1 MVMLVGLVYL
11 IIPQL
16 YQSIETI
23 ASSMPSYIARTTAF
37 LNRTFE
43 DYPALLSYISS
54 ILGNLND
61 LTSWL
66 KSTVFD
72 AVGSIVT
79 NLTSGVYGAVKAIYN
94 VVVGIIVSVYILSDK
109 EHFIA
114 STKRVLYAVF
124 TPEAVQRLLVS
135 LDFVDNTFMRFISG
149 KLLDSAIIGII
160 CYIGCAIMKMPYALL
175 VSVIIGIT
183 NIIPFFGPFIGAV
196 PCTLIILL
204 SDPLKG
210 LIFVVF
216 VLVLQQVDGNFIG
229 PKILGNTIGVS
240 GFWIM
245 FAIIIGAGLFGF
257 WGMLLGVPVF
267 VVIYTFLNKGIER
280 KLRRSDLPWEA
291 EDYTGIDYIDPVTRQ
306 PVRGSKHFY
315 DEDEE

>member
-1 MVMLVGLVYL
+1 
-11 IIPQL
+11 
-16 YQSIETI
+16 
-23 ASSMPSYIARTTAF
+23 
-37 LNRTFE
+37 
-43 DYPALLSYISS
+43 
-54 ILGNLND
+54 
-61 LTSWL
+61 
-66 KSTVFD
+66 
-72 AVGSIVT
+72 
-79 NLTSGVYGAVKAIYN
+79 
-94 VVVGIIVSVYILSDK
+94 
-109 EHFIA
+109 
-114 STKRVLYAVF
+114 
-124 TPEAVQRLLVS
+124 
-135 LDFVDNTFMRFISG
+135 
-149 KLLDSAIIGII
+149 
-160 CYIGCAIMKMPYALL
+160 MKMPYALL

-245 FAIIIGAGLFGF
+245 FAIIVGAGLFGF

-267 VVIYTFLNKGIER
+267 VVIYTFINKGIER
-280 KLRRSDLPWEA
+280 KLRRSDLPWDT

-306 PVRGSKHFY
+306 PVRGSKHFHDE

>member
-1 MVMLVGLVYL
+1 MRKPFRWDKKYLYWGITAFLVIAASILFYMALNYLPMLRSGVASLIRIFSPFIWGLVISYLISPIMRFLEDNIFTPLGARLYRKSRTRDGSGFARVFSVLFSEIILMVMLAGLVYL

-23 ASSMPSYIARTTAF
+23 AVSMPSYIARTSEF

-54 ILGNLND
+54 MLGNLND

-79 NLTSGVYGAVKAIYN
+79 NLTSGVYGAFKGIYN
-94 VVVGIIVSVYILSDK
+94 LVVGIIVSVYILSDK
-109 EHFIA
+109 EHFA
-114 STKRVLYAVF
+114 ANAKRVLYAVF
-124 TPEAVQRLLVS
+124 TPEAVQRMLVS

-149 KLLDSAIIGII
+149 KLLDSAIIGVI

-196 PCTLIILL
+196 PCTLIIL
-204 SDPLKG
+204 
-210 LIFVVF
+210 
-216 VLVLQQVDGNFIG
+216 
-229 PKILGNTIGVS
+229 
-240 GFWIM
+240 
-245 FAIIIGAGLFGF
+245 
-257 WGMLLGVPVF
+257 
-267 VVIYTFLNKGIER
+267 
-280 KLRRSDLPWEA
+280 
-291 EDYTGIDYIDPVTRQ
+291 
-306 PVRGSKHFY
+306 
-315 DEDEE
+315 